1 MGSCCCCFRPKLDL
15 ISSNSH
21 VIDIHHDIEEEQIHL
36 KISNETDKLAMAI
49 LRSEEE
55 GKNPNTVT
63 DRNTESIEA
72 STSMDDQYYLDEIK
86 DFIDDSGHNKINNLD
101 QIISHF
107 TSTGK
112 SANYSD
118 KANDF
123 KLRIQTL
130 LKNEMQRQYVS

>member
-1 MGSCCCCFRPKLDL
+1 M

-21 VIDIHHDIEEEQIHL
+21 VIDIHHSIEEEQIHL
-36 KISNETDKLAMAI
+36 KVSNETDKLAIAI
-49 LRSEEE
+49 QRSEVE

-63 DRNTESIEA
+63 DRNIESIEP
-72 STSMDDQYYLDEIK
+72 STTMDDQYYLDEIK
-86 DFIDDSGHNKINNLD
+86 DFIDDSGHDKINNMD

-107 TSTGK
+107 TSK
-112 SANYSD
+112 SADYSD

-123 KLRIQTL
+123 EQRIQTL

>member
-21 VIDIHHDIEEEQIHL
+21 VIDIHHCIEEEQIHL
-36 KISNETDKLAMAI
+36 KVSNETDKLAMAI
-49 LRSEEE
+49 QRSEVE
-55 GKNPNTVT
+55 GKNPNTAT
-63 DRNTESIEA
+63 DRNTENIEA

-86 DFIDDSGHNKINNLD
+86 DFIDDSGHHKINNMD

-107 TSTGK
+107 TSQ

-118 KANDF
+118 EVNDF